1 MLAST
6 TSDTNRY
13 RLRFTVLLL
22 REWVEYQRL
31 EIRSYFC
38 GGTSFRV
45 GWKTNTPVENGLKV
59 WRLWKA
65 NDDPLRAASR
75 NRWTSSCFQ
84 GNVDLLYKTQPETN
98 GFIEQI
104 PLH

>member
-1 MLAST
+1 
-6 TSDTNRY
+6 
-13 RLRFTVLLL
+13 
-22 REWVEYQRL
+22 L

-45 GWKTNTPVENGLKV
+45 AWKTNTPVENGLKV
-59 WRLWKA
+59 FAKHSYGSQTLESQRRA
-65 NDDPLRAASR
+65 CTAASR
-75 NRWTSSCFQ
+75 NRWASFCFQ
-84 GNVDLLYKTQPETN
+84 DNVDLLYKTQPETN